1 MTRTPLRPP
10 LSTSRRGL
18 ALPAALG
25 LLLGGVGL
33 GGCNGGDVTSESDTS
48 TDTGAC
54 AADIAAGALVITE
67 VMADPE
73 GADDGREWFEVYNAS
88 GATINLK
95 GAVLAYSK
103 TNGDSPKAHTISVDV
118 EIAAGQYMTFGDVL
132 PEAAPAHIDYG
143 YANDLGSMGNT
154 AGRIQVV
161 CGETLVD
168 QVLYTD
174 VKQRFTRSFTGKLD
188 PDSTANDDQNNWC
201 LAPEVYDPITDEHGS
216 PRAANPE
223 CPPPPPPEGQCWDGD
238 TIRDI
243 VAPRPGDLI
252 VNEFHANPKVVDDA
266 DGEWIEVLA
275 LADVDLNGLSLGKET
290 DPLDVLQT
298 LDAADFPQCL
308 RVEAGDFVVFARELD
323 GGQNGGLPQ
332 ADYPLD
338 YSLNNSGSGLFLA
351 NSSGEVV
358 DAITYASTA
367 DGAASSLDPAF
378 ATAAAND
385 DPSGWCPAVA
395 AYGEGDLG
403 TPGSANPSCPQPPPE
418 DQCDDG
424 GEWRDIA
431 FPAVGDLVITEVMAN
446 PEAVADADGEW
457 LEIYVG
463 ADVDLNRLVL
473 GKEAGAVLQI
483 LGADDATCMSVAAGT
498 YVLLAANGD
507 TVTNGGLPE
516 PTYPLDFSLGNS
528 GGPLFVAL
536 PGADDET
543 PGEVLDAT
551 TYAASAAGHSR
562 ALDPSQLNPL
572 GNDDPMNWCDAL
584 DADVYG
590 AGDFGTPAAVNSSCG
605 VVNPGLC
612 DDNGEMREPV
622 KPAMGDLT
630 FSEYMANPSAVPD
643 ADGEWFEL
651 QIHAAFDL
659 NNLQLGKQPGNVEQT
674 LVAPECL
681 SVQAGDVLVF
691 AHSDDALANG
701 GLPQVDQLFGFS
713 LVNSN
718 GGLFAAIDDM
728 VLAEVDYAS
737 SFVGAATSLDPN
749 GVDWCAAVDPYGD
762 GDLGTPGA
770 VNPECGMMMMGDQC
784 LENGNPRDIVY
795 AGPGDLV
802 ITEFMADPIAADDV
816 AGEWF
821 ELTAINPVDLNGLK
835 TAKLAADLANAMPI
849 VSNDCLPIAAGEHV
863 LFAQSPD
870 PLLNGGLPDVDF
882 DIPFALTNNSG
893 GIAIGVADV
902 VVDAIQYA
910 VKQAA
915 GKSVSL
921 DPGAY
926 NADLND
932 DADMTPWCAAV
943 DPYGDGDLGTP
954 KAVNPACG

>member
-1 MTRTPLRPP
+1 MTRTPPHHPHTL
-10 LSTSRRGL
+10 SRRGL
-18 ALPAALG
+18 AVPAALG

-33 GGCNGGDVTSESDTS
+33 GCNGGTVDSDSDTDTS
-48 TDTGAC
+48 TGAC
-54 AADIAAGALVITE
+54 AADIASGALVITE

-88 GATINLK
+88 GDTVNLK

-103 TNGDSPKAHTISVDV
+103 TNGDSPKAHTISVDL
-118 EIAAGQYMTFGDVL
+118 EIAPGQYMTFGDVL

-154 AGRIQVV
+154 AGRLQVV
-161 CGETLVD
+161 CGDTLVD

-188 PDSTANDDQNNWC
+188 PDSVANDDQNNWC

-216 PRAANPE
+216 PRAANPD

-238 TIRDI
+238 MIRDI
-243 VAPRPGDLI
+243 VAPRPGDLVI
-252 VNEFHANPKVVDDA
+252 NEFHANPMVVDDA
-266 DGEWIEVLA
+266 DGEWIELMA
-275 LADVDLNGLSLGKET
+275 LAAVDLNGLSLGKE
-290 DPLDVLQT
+290 PIDVLQT
-298 LDAADFPQCL
+298 LDAADFPECL
-308 RVEAGDFVVFARELD
+308 RVEAGDYVVFARELD
-323 GGQNGGLPQ
+323 MGVNGGIPQ
-332 ADYPLD
+332 VDHALD
-338 YSLNNSGSGLFLA
+338 FSLNNSNSGIFLA
-351 NSSGEVV
+351 NSDGEVI
-358 DAITYASTA
+358 DAITYASTT

-378 ATAAAND
+378 ATADAND
-385 DPSGWCPAVA
+385 DPNGWCPAEA

-403 TPGSANPSCPQPPPE
+403 TPGAANPSCPQPPPE
-418 DQCDDG
+418 DQCDDN

-463 ADVDLNRLVL
+463 ADIDLNRLVL
-473 GKEAGAVLQI
+473 GKEPGAVLQT
-483 LGADDATCMSVAAGT
+483 LGADDATCMPVAAGT
-498 YVLLAANGD
+498 YILLAANGD
-507 TVTNGGLPE
+507 MATNGGLPE

-536 PGADDET
+536 PGADDMT
-543 PGEVLDAT
+543 PGEVLDDT

-572 GNDDPMNWCDAL
+572 GNDDPMNWCDAA

-590 AGDFGTPAAVNSSCG
+590 AGDFGTPAAANSSCG

-612 DDNGEMREPV
+612 DDNGDMREPV

-630 FSEYMANPSAVPD
+630 FTEYMANPNAVSD
-643 ADGEWFEL
+643 GNGEWFEV
-651 QIHAAFDL
+651 QVNGTFDL

-674 LVAPECL
+674 LVATECL
-681 SVQAGDVLVF
+681 SVAPGDILVF
-691 AHSDDALANG
+691 AHSDDPLVNG
-701 GLPQVDQLFGFS
+701 GLPQVDHLFGFS

-728 VLAEVDYAS
+728 VIAEIDYAS
-737 SFVGAATSLDPN
+737 SFTGAATSLDPN

-784 LENGNPRDIVY
+784 LENGNPRDIVF

-802 ITEFMADPIAADDV
+802 ITEFMANPAAVADS

-821 ELTAINPVDLNGLK
+821 EIAAVNPVDLNGLK
-835 TAKLAADLANAMPI
+835 HAKLAADLGGAAPL
-849 VSNDCLPIAAGEHV
+849 VSNDCVALAAGDHV
-863 LFAQSPD
+863 LFAKNTD
-870 PLLNGGLPDVDF
+870 PNLNGGLPEVDF
-882 DIPFALTNNSG
+882 EMNISLNNSSS

-902 VVDAIQYA
+902 VVDEVLYVAS
-910 VKQAA
+910 QAA

-921 DPGAY
+921 DPGSY

-932 DADMTPWCAAV
+932 DADMAPWCAGV